1 MAGFS
6 VQPFWELTFDADGDV
21 NTGQRDALTRDVA
34 RADLTDLVL
43 FAHGWN
49 NDRSMATRLYDRFFA
64 PFPELLAGAEG
75 VRVGYAG
82 VFWPSMRFTDEP
94 IPDFPSH
101 TAAATASAARTG
113 TGLDKDTRLALN
125 TVFPGR
131 VMTVARLA
139 ELLEKQPDSR
149 SRLEEFASLVRQLAE
164 APSGSPAAR
173 FAADTDHDG
182 PGSGV
187 PTMLTDDPVKVCERF
202 TSALAEAGDARPEL
216 FGGGLKRL
224 WNGARE
230 MLRQASYYGMKRR
243 AGTVGQLGL
252 GPVLG
257 LLAHSS
263 PTLRVHLIG
272 HSFGGRLMSF
282 ALRGLPE
289 GVDSV
294 KSLTLL
300 QGAFSHYAFAES
312 LPHAAGR
319 GGALRGA
326 QSRVDGPVVA
336 CHSSHDTAL
345 SVLYPAASQLA
356 DDAES
361 VLGIGDKRWGA
372 VGFDGIKAVDACEKL
387 TLAEALRGPFPAT
400 GCVSVDASAV
410 VARGFPPAGAHS
422 DICHKELAR
431 VALTAGRVI
440 H

>member
-1 MAGFS
+1 MAEFS
-6 VQPFWELTFDADGDV
+6 VKPFWELTFDADGDV
-21 NTGQRDALTRDVA
+21 NAGQRDALTQDVA
-34 RADLTDLVL
+34 RANLTDLVL

-49 NDRSMATRLYDRFFA
+49 NDRSMAMRLYDRFFA
-64 PFPELLAGAEG
+64 AFPKLLAGAEG
-75 VRVGYAG
+75 VRVGYVG

-94 IPDFPSH
+94 IPDFPSQS
-101 TAAATASAARTG
+101 AAAASAATR
-113 TGLDKDTRLALN
+113 TGLDEDTRHALN
-125 TVFPGR
+125 TAFPGK

-139 ELLEKQPDSR
+139 ELLEKQPDTR
-149 SRLEEFASLVRQLAE
+149 ARFEEFGSLVRQLTEVPAG
-164 APSGSPAAR
+164 GSAAR
-173 FAADTDHDG
+173 FAADVDHDD
-182 PGSGV
+182 PSGSV

-202 TSALAEAGDARPEL
+202 TEALAEAGDARPEL

-257 LLAHSS
+257 LLARSS

-272 HSFGGRLMSF
+272 HSFGARLMSF

-289 GVDSV
+289 GVGSV

-300 QGAFSHYAFAES
+300 QGAFSHYAFAER
-312 LPHAAGR
+312 LPWAAGR
-319 GGALRGA
+319 GGVLRGA

-345 SVLYPAASQLA
+345 SVLYPAASKLA
-356 DDAES
+356 DDPDTIM
-361 VLGIGDKRWGA
+361 GIGDERWGA
-372 VGFDGIKAVDACEKL
+372 MGFDGIKAVEPREEL
-387 TLAEALRGPFPAT
+387 TLANALRGPFPAT

-410 VARGFPPAGAHS
+410 VARGLPPAGAHS
-422 DICHKELAR
+422 DICHEELAR
-431 VALTAGRVI
+431 IALTAGRVLP
-440 H
+440 